1 MVHIATETLV
11 GDGLLTVSEAIAF
24 LRLCRST
31 LYTLMDAGEL
41 AYVRIGRARRIP
53 KRALIVL
60 AAAHL
65 NGNSPS

>member
-1 MVHIATETLV
+1 MVYNATEALV

-24 LRLCRST
+24 LRLSRST

-53 KRALIVL
+53 RQALIKL

-65 NGNSPS
+65 NGDSAA